1 MIYLD
6 NAATTELCE
15 EAREAMRPY
24 LEEDYGNPSSIY
36 LFAQRAKRAVEESRR
51 KLSELMGVS
60 PTELYFTGGG
70 TESDN
75 WALIS
80 GIESTG
86 KSHIISSKIEHH
98 AVLRSCAYLE
108 KRGFSVSYLD
118 VDKRGRVD
126 PAAVLEAIRDETGL
140 ISIMSANNEI
150 GTIEPISEIAEIAG
164 EKGIL
169 FHTDAVQAF
178 GQLPLPLGKSRIDL
192 LSASAHKIRGPKG
205 VGLLYMRRGVK
216 LPPYLHGGE
225 QERGRRA
232 GTENVA
238 AIAGFAAAAERAFR
252 TMKERGEKERRM
264 RDYLIRR
271 LTTEIPDCY
280 LNGDPEERL
289 PNNVNVCIRGV
300 EAEPLLLLLDQRG
313 IAASAGSA
321 CASGSLDPSHVIL
334 ALGASRE
341 DAYGSLRLSL
351 DERLSR
357 EDADR
362 VVSEIKSI
370 ADYLRRE

>member
-36 LFAQRAKRAVEESRR
+36 LFAQRAKGAVEESRR

-60 PTELYFTGGG
+60 PMELYFTGGG

-86 KSHIISSKIEHH
+86 KRHIISSKIEHH

-108 KRGFSVSYLD
+108 KRGFSVTYLD
-118 VDKRGRVD
+118 VDERGRVE

-150 GTIEPISEIAEIAG
+150 GTIEPISEISEIA
-164 EKGIL
+164 EERGIL

-271 LTTEIPDCY
+271 LTTEIPDCR
-280 LNGDPEERL
+280 LNGDPEEPEQCQCLHPGSGGRASS
-289 PNNVNVCIRGV
+289 PSPGPKGNCG
-300 EAEPLLLLLDQRG
+300 ERG
-313 IAASAGSA
+313 IGLRERFPGSKP
-321 CASGSLDPSHVIL
+321 CDPRSWRKP
-334 ALGASRE
+334 GGR
-341 DAYGSLRLSL
+341 LR
-351 DERLSR
+351 
-357 EDADR
+357 
-362 VVSEIKSI
+362 KSPPQFG
-370 ADYLRRE
+370 

>member
-60 PTELYFTGGG
+60 PMELYFTGSG

-80 GIESTG
+80 GIESTR

-108 KRGFSVSYLD
+108 KRGFSVTYLD
-118 VDKRGRVD
+118 VDERGRVE

-150 GTIEPISEIAEIAG
+150 GTIEPISEIAEIA
-164 EKGIL
+164 EERGIL

-271 LTTEIPDCY
+271 LTTEIPDCR